1 MNLFRAIAVCLT
13 ALVAFAVLAGC
24 SGSDAPKESDVL
36 VSLTDL
42 VIVPRYEAA
51 AAETEALNA
60 ALRDLCAAPSEAG
73 VGVAAQAWRDA
84 RREWSRSEASA
95 FGPAM
100 DRRSFGLV
108 DWSPVEPERI
118 ENTLAGGSPVT
129 AEVVRDQMSSAQR
142 GLGAIEYFLFGE
154 AELTS
159 DRCAYLIALGQVVD
173 DEAKGI
179 LSDWTSDRDDSPP
192 YGDFFTG
199 RSSSSL
205 FASQAVAE
213 VIRTQVFLA
222 RTLADMRLATALGL
236 REDESPDP
244 SAIPGGAGWNSLDD
258 LRNHVLGMR
267 DIYVGAD
274 AEDALGVS
282 DLIAPLSEDADER
295 MRSEFDA
302 VLSALD
308 SVEGPL
314 RQAVTERPDQVRDVY
329 EKLQDLRRTL
339 NTEVVSLLGVSV
351 GFSDTDGDSVR

>member
-1 MNLFRAIAVCLT
+1 MNLFRAIAVFL
-13 ALVAFAVLAGC
+13 ASLAAFAAMVGC
-24 SGSDAPKESDVL
+24 SGRDAPEESEVL

-42 VIVPRYEAA
+42 VIVPRYRAA
-51 AAETEALNA
+51 AAETGALNA

-73 VGVAAQAWRDA
+73 VEAASQAWRDA
-84 RREWSRSEASA
+84 RREWSRSEAGA

-129 AEVVRDQMSSAQR
+129 AETVRDRMSSAQR

-154 AELTS
+154 AELTP
-159 DRCAYLIALGQVVD
+159 DRCAYLVALGQVVD
-173 DEAKGI
+173 DETNGI
-179 LSDWTSDRDDSPP
+179 LSDWTSDRDGSPP

-222 RTLADMRLATALGL
+222 RALADMRLATALGL

-244 SAIPGGAGWNSLDD
+244 SAIPGGMGWNSLDD
-258 LRNHVLGMR
+258 LRNQVLGMR
-267 DIYVGAD
+267 DIYVGSGS
-274 AEDALGVS
+274 EEALGVS
-282 DLIAPLSEDADER
+282 DLIVPLSEDADER

-308 SVEGPL
+308 AVEGPL

-329 EKLQDLRRTL
+329 EKLQALRRTL